1 MELAKPGT
9 AARTPNGS
17 SADTPSVAAEEPIP
31 GKKTGTPPGTTLG
44 RTARTRPKA
53 GPRFRRIWKFKL
65 LYVLLLPALLWV
77 LVFDYLPLYGVSI
90 AFMDY
95 NVIQGFSGS
104 HWAGLK
110 HFRALFESEMFV
122 HAFKN
127 TLLISLYKMIS
138 GFIAPILLALALNE
152 IRTRW
157 FKKTLQTAV
166 YLPRFVSWVV
176 YGGII
181 TLLLSPETG
190 IVNKI
195 IALFGGTPAYLLVEP
210 AYFRT
215 ILVVTDAMKEM
226 GWAAIIYIAAIAGLN
241 PEVYEAAVVDGATR
255 FKRIVHVTLPGIAST
270 IIVIFILRVGFVM
283 SAGLDQVIN
292 LYNPMVFEVGDILD
306 TYIYRIGIEQFNLSL
321 AAAADVIKGVIG
333 LALVLAANRIAK
345 RIDPDSGIF

>member
-1 MELAKPGT
+1 MGLATAVPAKKAEKPLKRGL
-9 AARTPNGS
+9 NQ
-17 SADTPSVAAEEPIP
+17 
-31 GKKTGTPPGTTLG
+31 
-44 RTARTRPKA
+44 
-53 GPRFRRIWKFKL
+53 IWRFKL
-65 LYVLLLPALLWV
+65 LYLLLLPAFVWV
-77 LVFDYLPLYGVSI
+77 LLFDYLPLYGISI

-95 NVIQGFSGS
+95 NVIQGWSGS
-104 HWAGLK
+104 EWAGLK
-110 HFRALFESEMFV
+110 YFRMLFESEMFRN
-122 HAFKN
+122 AFRN

-138 GFIAPILLALALNE
+138 GFVCPILLALALNE
-152 IRTRW
+152 IRTAW

-190 IVNKI
+190 IINKLI
-195 IALFGGTPAYLLVEP
+195 ELFGGKPAYLLVEP

-241 PEVYEAAVVDGATR
+241 PEVYEAAIMDGATR
-255 FKRIVHVTLPGIAST
+255 FRRILHVTLPGIAGT
-270 IIVIFILRVGFVM
+270 IVVIFILRVGTVM

-306 TYIYRIGIEQFNLSL
+306 TYIYRVGIEQFSLSL
-321 AAAADVIKGVIG
+321 AAAADVVKGLIG
-333 LALVLAANRIAK
+333 LAMVLIVNHIAK
-345 RIDPDSGIF
+345 RINDSGIF